1 MEVFVVAS
9 LEIQIDDTVLA
20 EAKKVLHSLGL
31 DVEMAVNIYLRRIAL
46 EKGLPMPMTVVSPKW
61 TENDSDEGMKET
73 DNDAKSRSRANNKIT
88 AEMIDEVWQ
97 AFLRYTRGLGEIN
110 PLSTEVSIKTGMNR
124 GSAFIYLTVLTN
136 LVKGE
141 PNTRVV
147 KYKDLVHLM
156 DKIRS
161 ELGESQYQNA
171 LRSLEASVPYWR
183 EKISGTFADKV
194 ENYCRDHS
202 NE

>member
-1 MEVFVVAS
+1 MAS
-9 LEIQIDDTVLA
+9 LEIQIDDAVLA
-20 EAKKVLHSLGL
+20 EAKKVLHSLGM
-31 DVEMAVNIYLRRIAL
+31 DVEMAVSIYLRRIAL
-46 EKGLPMPMTVVSPKW
+46 EKGLPMPMSGVSPKW
-61 TENDSDEGMKET
+61 TENDSDEGMEES
-73 DNDAKSRSRANNKIT
+73 DNDAKSRTRANNKIT
-88 AEMIDEVWQ
+88 AEMINEIWQ
-97 AFLRYTRGLGEIN
+97 AFLRYTRGLGQVN
-110 PLSTEVSIKTGMNR
+110 LLSTEVSSKTGMNR
-124 GSAFIYLTVLTN
+124 GSAFIYLTVLSN

-147 KYKDLVHLM
+147 KYKDLEYLM
-156 DKIRS
+156 DKIRD

-171 LRSLEASVPYWR
+171 LKSLKASVPYWR

>member
-1 MEVFVVAS
+1 VAS

-46 EKGLPMPMTVVSPKW
+46 EKGLPMPMAVVSPKW

>member
-46 EKGLPMPMTVVSPKW
+46 EKGLPMPMAVVSPKW